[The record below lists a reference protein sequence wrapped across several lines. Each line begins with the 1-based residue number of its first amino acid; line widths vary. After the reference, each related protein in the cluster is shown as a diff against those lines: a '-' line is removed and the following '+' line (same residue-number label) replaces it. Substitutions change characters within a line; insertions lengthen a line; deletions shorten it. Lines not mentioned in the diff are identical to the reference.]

1 VQVKKVSVQKF
12 ATRFKMTKVNEVDDS
27 QKFISS
33 NELNRM
39 GLQLTGFFESFPFE
53 RIQLIG
59 NVEWQYL
66 NSLDPVTRSARIEA
80 VMQYEMPCVVFS
92 RDLEVFHE
100 FIELGNQKDIPIF
113 VTSKKTTAFATEI
126 IKFVE
131 LELAERMTMH
141 GVLVDIN
148 GVGTLILGKSGVG
161 KSETALELVKRGHT
175 FIADDAIEIIK
186 VSDKKV
192 IGTAPELIRNF
203 MEIRGIGIVD
213 ISKLYGIGSVR
224 ETEQV
229 DLIVQFDEWS
239 KEKEYDRLGL
249 DESFMEILGVKIAI
263 LNIPVKPGRN
273 LAVILEAAAR
283 NFSLKN
289 MGFNA
294 ALELDNKLKALGR

>member
-1 VQVKKVSVQKF
+1 MHSKRVSVDKF
-12 ATRFKMTKVNEVDDS
+12 AIKFKMKRINNADDT
-27 QKFISS
+27 QKYIGS
-33 NELNRM
+33 NEINRM
-39 GLQLTGFFESFPFE
+39 GLQLTGFFTSFAYE
-53 RIQLIG
+53 RVQLIG
-59 NVEWQYL
+59 NVEWMYL
-66 NSLDPVTRSARIEA
+66 ESLDEVTRSERIEA
-80 VMQYEMPCVVFS
+80 VMKYDMPCVVFS
-92 RDLEVFHE
+92 RDLPVFE
-100 FIELGNQKDIPIF
+100 DFIRFGDQYGIPVY
-113 VTSKKTTAFATEI
+113 VTSKKTTAFASEI

-131 LELAERMTMH
+131 LELAERITMH

-186 VSDKKV
+186 VSERKV
-192 IGTAPELIRNF
+192 IGTSPELIRNF

-224 ETEQV
+224 ETEQI

-249 DESFMEILGVKIAI
+249 DENFMEILGVKISI

-294 ALELDNKLKALGR
+294 ALELDTKLKEKMR

>member
-1 VQVKKVSVQKF
+1 MQQKRVSVDKF
-12 ATRFKMTKVNEVDDS
+12 AAKFNLRKVNDADDTK
-27 QKFISS
+27 KFIGS

-39 GLQLTGFFESFPFE
+39 GLQLTGFFESFAYE
-53 RIQLIG
+53 RVQLIG

-66 NSLDPVTRSARIEA
+66 DSLSEELRRERIQA
-80 VMQYEMPCVVFS
+80 VMQYDLPCVVFS
-92 RDLEVFHE
+92 RDLDVFE
-100 FIELGNQKDIPIF
+100 GFITDGNEHGIPIY

-131 LELAERMTMH
+131 LELADRITMH

-186 VSDKKV
+186 VSDRKV
-192 IGTAPELIRNF
+192 IGTSPELIRNF

-224 ETEQV
+224 ETEQI

-239 KEKEYDRLGL
+239 KEKEYDRIGL
-249 DESFMEILGVKIAI
+249 DEKYMEILGVQISI

-283 NFSLKN
+283 NFSLKK

-294 ALELDNKLKALGR
+294 ALELDNKLKSQIR

>member
-1 VQVKKVSVQKF
+1 MQQKRVSVDKF
-12 ATRFKMTKVNEVDDS
+12 AAKFSLRKVNDADDTK
-27 QKFISS
+27 KFIGS

-39 GLQLTGFFESFPFE
+39 GLQLTGFFESFAFE

-66 NSLDPVTRSARIEA
+66 ESLPEDIRRKRIQA
-80 VMQYEMPCVVFS
+80 VMEYDLPCVVFS
-92 RDLEVFHE
+92 RDLEVFE
-100 FIELGNQKDIPIF
+100 AFIDYGNAHGIPVY

-131 LELAERMTMH
+131 LELAERITMH

-186 VSDKKV
+186 VSDRKV
-192 IGTAPELIRNF
+192 IGTSPELIRNF

-224 ETEQV
+224 ETEQI

-239 KEKEYDRLGL
+239 KEKEYDRIGL
-249 DESFMEILGVKIAI
+249 DEKYMEILGVQISI

-283 NFSLKN
+283 NFSLKK

-294 ALELDNKLKALGR
+294 ALELDNKLKSQIR